1 MSIANRIYMVIRN
14 IIVGIGQ
21 GYIPVAGYNYG
32 AKKYGRVEGAF
43 RVTVIFGTILSS
55 AAAIFILCT
64 ASRLMGLFRKDD
76 LKVISI
82 GTRALY
88 FYYLSLP

>member
-32 AKKYGRVEGAF
+32 AKNMGMWKG
-43 RVTVIFGTILSS
+43 LS
-55 AAAIFILCT
+55 
-64 ASRLMGLFRKDD
+64 G
-76 LKVISI
+76 
-82 GTRALY
+82 
-88 FYYLSLP
+88 